1 MISSIFQQGLLEL
14 RLTAA
19 HHEVSEGRPV
29 QAPHLRVVVRR
40 DGGAARTGVEQ
51 GHLAKSEAGAALED
65 LPGMENMEVED
76 RSGPKWNHCA

>member
-1 MISSIFQQGLLEL
+1 M
-14 RLTAA
+14 
-19 HHEVSEGRPV
+19 
-29 QAPHLRVVVRR
+29 RR